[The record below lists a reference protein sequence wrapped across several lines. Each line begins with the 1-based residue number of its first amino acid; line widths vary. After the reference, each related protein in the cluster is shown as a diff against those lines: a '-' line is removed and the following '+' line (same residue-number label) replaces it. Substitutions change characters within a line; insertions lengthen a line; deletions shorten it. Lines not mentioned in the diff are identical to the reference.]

1 MACVLTTTPQL
12 IMIILTSSEN
22 QMKSLDTRIMTYNLV
37 SRVQVVSVPPLS

>member
-1 MACVLTTTPQL
+1 MCADNYTTVLN
-12 IMIILTSSEN
+12 MIILTSSEN

>member
-1 MACVLTTTPQL
+1 MCADNYTRVLN
-12 IMIILTSSEN
+12 MIILTSSEN